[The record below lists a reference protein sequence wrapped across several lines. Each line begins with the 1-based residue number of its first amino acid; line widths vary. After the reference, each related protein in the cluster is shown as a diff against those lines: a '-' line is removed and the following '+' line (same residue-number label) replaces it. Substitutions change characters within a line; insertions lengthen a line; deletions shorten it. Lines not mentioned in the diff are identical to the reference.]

1 MEKEKKYLKALDCLI
16 VSLHVIIGVVSLFES
31 KILSMYDE
39 ISGTFEKILYFG
51 SVVLSVCIIIVALI
65 IVNSLINKLM
75 KNRKKILES
84 KLVRWTYLILLVL
97 LVFYIVIS
105 FIFLVKTSI
114 HKKDNLQKEIKIY
127 KK

>member
-1 MEKEKKYLKALDCLI
+1 MRDEKYLKALDYLI

-39 ISGTFEKILYFG
+39 ISGTFEKLLYFG

-75 KNRKKILES
+75 KYRGYR
-84 KLVRWTYLILLVL
+84 VRTLL
-97 LVFYIVIS
+97 F
-105 FIFLVKTSI
+105 
-114 HKKDNLQKEIKIY
+114 N
-127 KK
+127 